1 MTGPLMKSLPANPE
15 SDYGQ
20 QMIDPDRPI
29 EDAEAPAGFSIKKV
43 WPLIV
48 LVAGLG
54 LFFALGLDQ
63 YVTFDALRDNR
74 ETLLSLVADHRVLS
88 ILLFTLA
95 YIAVAAFSLPG
106 GAIMSITGGFLFG
119 LYFGTIAI
127 VVGATIGA
135 SILFI
140 AAKTAFGDALRAK
153 IGDGKVIAKM
163 ERGFREN
170 AFNYMLVLRLV
181 PLFPFFVVNLVPAFL
196 GVPLR
201 TYVIATFV
209 GIIPGAAVFA
219 SVGNGLGAIFDQG
232 ETPDLGIIFQPQ
244 ILGPIL
250 GLALL
255 ALIPVIY
262 EKFFKKAPT
271 STGG

>member
-1 MTGPLMKSLPANPE
+1 MKSLPADHKLN
-15 SDYGQ
+15 YGED
-20 QMIDPDRPI
+20 MTDPDQH
-29 EDAEAPAGFSIKKV
+29 AQAPDPSSGFHLKKIL
-43 WPLIV
+43 PLIV

-74 ETLLSLVADHRVLS
+74 ETLLALVNDYGVLS
-88 ILLFTLA
+88 ILLFIFA

-106 GAIMSITGGFLFG
+106 GAVMSITGGFLFG
-119 LYFGTIAI
+119 LYLGTVGI
-127 VVGATIGA
+127 VIGATIGA
-135 SILFI
+135 SILFL

-163 ERGFREN
+163 EQGFRQN
-170 AFNYMLVLRLV
+170 AFNYLLVLRLV

-201 TYVIATFV
+201 TYIVATFI

-232 ETPDLGIIFQPQ
+232 QTPDLGIIFQPQ

-262 EKFFKKAPT
+262 EKFFKRSET
-271 STGG
+271 STEG

>member
-1 MTGPLMKSLPANPE
+1 MTGPSMKSLPANPE

-20 QMIDPDRPI
+20 RMTDPDHLTQT
-29 EDAEAPAGFSIKKV
+29 DKEASGLSLKKIL
-43 WPLIV
+43 PLIV

-74 ETLLSLVADHRVLS
+74 ETLLSLVAEYSVLS
-88 ILLFTLA
+88 LVIFTLA
-95 YIAVAAFSLPG
+95 YVAVAAFSLPG

-119 LYFGTIAI
+119 LYFGTVAI
-127 VVGATIGA
+127 VIGATIGA

-163 ERGFREN
+163 ERGFRDN
-170 AFNYMLVLRLV
+170 AFNYLLVLRLV

-201 TYVIATFV
+201 TYVIATFI

-232 ETPDLGIIFQPQ
+232 QTPDLGIIFQPQ

-262 EKFFKKAPT
+262 EKFFKKTDT